1 VDQVKVMNTIGQNQ
15 GVMPKGPGVQVQEQK
30 TQLQPD
36 GVKTVT
42 KTAESPAQ
50 ETLKES
56 GVQAKTPAPSDGKQY
71 LDPDQMREFVTKV
84 SEAIRKASVE
94 PHLVGF
100 RPDPDSRG
108 YLIEIRKPDGTL
120 VASFAPE
127 KVLNLHG
134 EMDDL
139 SGMVI
144 DLKT

>member
-1 VDQVKVMNTIGQNQ
+1 MNTIGQNQ
-15 GVMPKGPGVQVQEQK
+15 GIQPTGPGVQVQEQK
-30 TQLQPD
+30 PHLQPD
-36 GVKTVT
+36 TGKPITT
-42 KTAESPAQ
+42 TEESPARDA
-50 ETLKES
+50 LRDS
-56 GVQAKTPAPSDGKQY
+56 GVQVKTPAPSDGKQY
-71 LDPDQMREFVTKV
+71 LDPEQMREFVTKV

-100 RPDPDSRG
+100 KPDPDSRG

-120 VASFAPE
+120 VTSFAPE

-134 EMDDL
+134 NMDDL

>member
-1 VDQVKVMNTIGQNQ
+1 MNTIGQNQ
-15 GVMPKGPGVQVQEQK
+15 GIQPIGPGVQVQEQK

-36 GVKTVT
+36 VVKTVT
-42 KTAESPAQ
+42 KTDESPAQ
-50 ETLKES
+50 DALKES

-71 LDPDQMREFVTKV
+71 LDPEQMREFVTRV

-100 RPDPDSRG
+100 RPDPDSSG
-108 YLIEIRKPDGTL
+108 SLIEIRKPDGTL
-120 VASFAPE
+120 VTSFAPE

-134 EMDDL
+134 KMDDL

>member
-1 VDQVKVMNTIGQNQ
+1 MNTIGQNQ
-15 GVMPKGPGVQVQEQK
+15 GIQPIGPGGQVQEQK

-36 GVKTVT
+36 GAKTVT
-42 KTAESPAQ
+42 KAAESPARDA
-50 ETLKES
+50 LNES

-71 LDPDQMREFVTKV
+71 LDPEQMREFVTKV
-84 SEAIRKASVE
+84 SEAIREASVE

-120 VASFAPE
+120 VTSFAPE

-134 EMDDL
+134 KMDDL

>member
-1 VDQVKVMNTIGQNQ
+1 MVGMTQPDITVYITVHRGAAITIGVLVSLLVN
-15 GVMPKGPGVQVQEQK
+15 VV
-30 TQLQPD
+30 LFPD
-36 GVKTVT
+36 Y
-42 KTAESPAQ
+42 AH

-71 LDPDQMREFVTKV
+71 LDPEQMREFVTKV

-120 VASFAPE
+120 VTTFAPE

-134 EMDDL
+134 KMDDL

>member
-1 VDQVKVMNTIGQNQ
+1 MNTIGQNQ
-15 GVMPKGPGVQVQEQK
+15 GIQPTGPGVQVQEQK

-36 GVKTVT
+36 GVKPT
-42 KTAESPAQ
+42 KEAEESPAQ
-50 ETLKES
+50 ETLRDS
-56 GVQAKTPAPSDGKQY
+56 GVKPKTPAPSDGKQY
-71 LDPDQMREFVTKV
+71 LDPEQMREFVTKV

-94 PHLVGF
+94 PYLVGF
-100 RPDPDSRG
+100 KPDPDSSG

-120 VASFAPE
+120 VTSFAPE

-134 EMDDL
+134 KMDDL

>member
-1 VDQVKVMNTIGQNQ
+1 MNTIGQNQ
-15 GVMPKGPGVQVQEQK
+15 GIQPIGPGVQVQEQK

-42 KTAESPAQ
+42 KTAESPAR

-71 LDPDQMREFVTKV
+71 LDPEQMREFVTKV

>member
-1 VDQVKVMNTIGQNQ
+1 MNTIGQNQ
-15 GVMPKGPGVQVQEQK
+15 GLQPTGPGVQVQEQK

-36 GVKTVT
+36 IGTTAT

-50 ETLKES
+50 DALRDS
-56 GVQAKTPAPSDGKQY
+56 GVQAKSPAPSDGKQY
-71 LDPDQMREFVTKV
+71 LDPEQMREFVTKV

-100 RPDPDSRG
+100 KPDPDSRG

-120 VASFAPE
+120 VTSFAPE

-134 EMDDL
+134 KLDDL